1 MIKEIAID
9 PDILI
14 EWSQNRRDY
23 RDFIEGYGIG
33 TPRIISSFPK
43 TKYKNL
49 RKYLL
54 RKTDQLSNDID
65 KLRYVSMVEKLQG
78 NIYLRCNEVDSS
90 REWQDLV
97 LDELEPFDIVIARE
111 RFNCDNVLTV
121 SDITESDFL
130 YLKHQVSFKRTKE
143 DLIQT
148 VRGFLRLT
156 MSEIVIIDA
165 YAWKP
170 NAIKTIKAIIGEVN
184 DRKFK
189 STPVEVTVIYKE
201 LTHGSPAPD
210 AKFLKKEIA
219 KEFES
224 FPEGIELIIKQ
235 LKETE
240 NSDTFHN
247 RYILNDIG
255 GISLG
260 HGLDI
265 SDKEHTTDEITLL
278 TKTNYRKRWR
288 QFARDT
294 DFKIVS
300 LA

>member
-9 PDILI
+9 PDVLI
-14 EWSQNRRDY
+14 EWSQNIRDY
-23 RDFIEGYGIG
+23 RDFMEEYGIG

-49 RKYLL
+49 KKYLL
-54 RKTDQLSNDID
+54 PKTNQISNDMH
-65 KLRYVSMVEKLQG
+65 KSRYVEMVKRLEN

-97 LDELEPFDIVIARE
+97 LDELEPFDVIIARE
-111 RFNCDNVLTV
+111 KFNCDNVLTV
-121 SDITESDFL
+121 SNITESDFL

-143 DLIQT
+143 DLIHT
-148 VRGFLRLT
+148 ISGFLKLT
-156 MSEIVIIDA
+156 MSEILIIDA

-170 NAIKTIKAIIGEVN
+170 NAIQTIKAIIKEVS

-189 STPVEVTVIYKE
+189 SKPVEITVIYKE
-201 LTHGSPAPD
+201 LAHGSPAPD
-210 AKFLKKEIA
+210 AKFLKQEIE
-219 KEFES
+219 KEFEY
-224 FPEGIELIIKQ
+224 FPDGIKLIVKQ

-240 NSDTFHN
+240 DSDTFHN

-265 SDKEHTTDEITLL
+265 SDKEHTTDEVTLL
-278 TKTNYRKRWR
+278 TKSNYRKRWL

-294 DFKIVS
+294 NFKVVS

>member
-9 PDILI
+9 PDVLI
-14 EWSQNRRDY
+14 EWSRNIRDY
-23 RDFIEGYGIG
+23 RDFMEKYGIG
-33 TPRIISSFPK
+33 TRRIISSFPK

-49 RKYLL
+49 KKYLL
-54 RKTDQLSNDID
+54 PKTNQISSDMD
-65 KLRYVSMVEKLQG
+65 KSRYVAMVQTLEN
-78 NIYLRCNEVDSS
+78 NIYLRCNEVDLS

-97 LDELEPFDIVIARE
+97 LDELEPFDVIIARE

-121 SDITESDFL
+121 SNITESDFL
-130 YLKHQVSFKRTKE
+130 YLDHQVSFKRTKE
-143 DLIQT
+143 DLINT
-148 VRGFLRLT
+148 ISGFLRLT
-156 MSEIVIIDA
+156 MSEVLIIDA

-170 NAIKTIKAIIGEVN
+170 NAIQTIKAIIKEVS

-189 STPVEVTVIYKE
+189 AKPVEITVIYKE
-201 LTHGSPAPD
+201 LAHGSPAPD
-210 AKFLKKEIA
+210 AKFLKREIE
-219 KEFES
+219 KEFEC
-224 FPEGIELIIKQ
+224 FPDDIKLTVKQ

-240 NSDTFHN
+240 DSDTFHN

-265 SDKEHTTDEITLL
+265 SDKEHTTDEVTLL
-278 TKTNYRKRWR
+278 TKSNYRKRWL
-288 QFARDT
+288 QFARNT
-294 DFKIVS
+294 NFKVVS

>member
-9 PDILI
+9 PDVLI
-14 EWSQNRRDY
+14 EWSQNIRDY
-23 RDFIEGYGIG
+23 RDFNEEYGIG

-54 RKTDQLSNDID
+54 RKTDQISNDIH
-65 KLRYVSMVEKLQG
+65 KSRYVSMVQMLQN

-111 RFNCDNVLTV
+111 SFNCDNVLTV
-121 SDITESDFL
+121 ADIIESDFL

-143 DLIQT
+143 DFLQT

-156 MSEIVIIDA
+156 MSEIIIIDA

-170 NAIKTIKAIIGEVN
+170 NAIKTIKAIIREVN

-189 STPVEVTVIYKE
+189 SKPVKVTVIYKE

-210 AKFLKKEIA
+210 AKFLKKEIE
-219 KEFES
+219 KEFKS

-278 TKTNYRKRWR
+278 TKTNYEKRWR